1 MQLLQISEQMRVLS
15 KYLLV
20 QRVREQKQTKSGLL
34 LTGEDSNDMRY
45 HKAIV
50 YKVGDNII
58 GIAHGDTIL
67 YDKVQSHDIILDSE
81 RYTIIQE
88 RDVVCV
94 L

>member
-1 MQLLQISEQMRVLS
+1 MKVLS

-20 QRVREQKQTKSGLL
+20 KRVSEQKQTRSGLL
-34 LTGEDSNDMRY
+34 LTGEDSNEMRY
-45 HKAIV
+45 HKAVV
-50 YKVGDNII
+50 YKVGDAVL
-58 GIAHGDTIL
+58 GINSDDTIL
-67 YDKVQSHDIILDSE
+67 YDKVQSHEIVLDSE

>member
-1 MQLLQISEQMRVLS
+1 MRVLS

-20 QRVREQKQTKSGLL
+20 KRVNEQKQTKTGLL
-34 LTGEDSNDMRY
+34 LTSSDSNDMRY

-67 YDKVQSHDIILDSE
+67 YDKVQSHEVVLDNE
-81 RYTIIQE
+81 RMTIIQE
-88 RDVVCV
+88 KDVVCV

>member
-1 MQLLQISEQMRVLS
+1 MKVLN
-15 KYLLV
+15 KFLLV
-20 QRVREQKQTKSGLL
+20 KKVAEQKQTKSGLL

-45 HKAIV
+45 HKAV
-50 YKVGDNII
+50 THSVGDNVL
-58 GIAHGDTIL
+58 GINPGDTIL

-88 RDVVCV
+88 KDVVCV

>member
-1 MQLLQISEQMRVLS
+1 MRVLS

-20 QRVREQKQTKSGLL
+20 KRVSEQKQTKSGLL

-50 YKVGDNII
+50 YKVGDNIN
-58 GIAHGDTIL
+58 GINPEDTIL
-67 YDKVQSHDIILDSE
+67 YDKVQSHEVILDNE
-81 RYTIIQE
+81 RMTIIQE

-94 L
+94 FY